1 MKLLITL
8 LLFFSVSA
16 HADILFLNDGSELR
30 GKVTKIDDKAVT
42 LEKNGK
48 PEVHKIEDVLKV
60 QVLSEKKI
68 EGEESA
74 NQIKDERLRKHIKNP
89 PQAAAFPG
97 AGHIVLFHETKHQL
111 HEDGSSTHIVHEA
124 KLLLKERGLGQAN
137 VVFSFRAPFEKGE
150 ILWARSIHKGKIYNL
165 DDTSIK
171 EASNYSQYP
180 TYDRERSIKFSIPN
194 ALEGTI
200 IDYAYKITCQKHSVE
215 HPFGGE
221 ALFQTSHPILLD
233 ELHVT
238 LPKGKELHWSIL
250 NSTKKIQQTKDEE
263 GRTTY
268 TYSVK
273 NIKPRR
279 PEVLTAPWWR
289 DRPTVIY
296 SVGSR
301 WNELRE
307 NYKEAVERARVIP
320 QDLGRLTAKLV
331 KGCNGEQKL
340 QRLFEFVLREI
351 KLIRVGANHYGP
363 MPKDA
368 SAIFKGRRGNF
379 LDKAFFLFALLRH
392 HKIQADFAL
401 AMSKHSST
409 LLDKVPSL
417 KSFFGGFVVLPN
429 GKLLFPYG
437 DTSTQDDIPEAV
449 QGTRGLLVTGEDRKN
464 IFVNIPLLPAEREE
478 LKTVKTV
485 SLQGDTFHIDEVFTA
500 TGITQQYYRSFKDL
514 PKLAQDK
521 VAENLVGRID
531 SKASLQSYEFIN
543 LKSLTEPLQ
552 VKLKYA
558 IASAVIEGGE
568 KIRCFTIPGLY
579 FTEDRAAAKSQREN
593 LMFYSRRKG
602 LDVTF
607 TCRFPN
613 GFKLYH
619 HPKALEVDNKF
630 YSFTARY
637 VPVKNGLSF
646 RFRYARKAVEIE
658 TKEYAAYRAG
668 LVKIRNYLN
677 QYVVIER

>member
-8 LLFFSVSA
+8 ILLLSVSA

-30 GKVTKIDDKAVT
+30 GKITKINDNAVT
-42 LEKNGK
+42 LEKDGK
-48 PEVHKIEDVLKV
+48 PEVHKLKDVLKV

-68 EGEESA
+68 EGEETVA
-74 NQIKDERLRKHIKNP
+74 QIKDERLKRYIKNP
-89 PQAAAFPG
+89 PDAAAFPG
-97 AGHIVLFHETKHQL
+97 AGHIVLFHETKHEL
-111 HEDGSSTHIVHEA
+111 HKDGSSSHIVHEA

-137 VVFSFRAPFEKGE
+137 VNFSFRTPFEKGE

-171 EASNYSQYP
+171 EASNYSQFP

-200 IDYAYKITCQKHSVE
+200 IDYAYKITCKKHSDE

-238 LPKGKELHWSIL
+238 VPQGKELHWSVL
-250 NSTKKIQQTKDEE
+250 NSQKKLQKTKEKD

-268 TYSVK
+268 TYSAK
-273 NIKPRR
+273 EIKPRR

-296 SVGSR
+296 STGSG
-301 WNELRE
+301 WHALTE
-307 NYKEAVERARVIP
+307 NYKEEVERARVIP
-320 QDLGRLTAKLV
+320 KDLARQTAKLV
-331 KGCNGEQKL
+331 KGCSGEQKL
-340 QRLFEFVLREI
+340 RRLFEFVLREI

-363 MPKDA
+363 MPKAA
-368 SAIFKGRRGNF
+368 SAIYKGRRGNF
-379 LDKAFFLFALLRH
+379 LDKAFFLYALLRH
-392 HKIQADFAL
+392 HKIQSDFAL

-409 LLDKVPSL
+409 VLDNVPSL
-417 KSFFGGFVVLPN
+417 KSFFGGFVVLPS

-437 DTSTQDDIPEAV
+437 DTSTQEDIPEAV
-449 QGTRGLLVTGEDRKN
+449 QGTRGLLVTSEDKEKT
-464 IFVNIPLLPAEREE
+464 FVDIPLLPADREE

-485 SLQGDTFHIDEVFTA
+485 TLKGDTFHINEVFTA

-514 PKLAQDK
+514 PKLALDK

-531 SKASLQSYEFIN
+531 SKASLKSYEFIN

-552 VKLKYA
+552 VKLNYT

-579 FTEDRAAAKSQREN
+579 FTEDRSASKSKREN

-607 TCRFPN
+607 TCRFPS

-619 HPKALEVDNKF
+619 HPKTLEVDNKF
-630 YSFTARY
+630 YTFTARY

-646 RFRYARKAVEIE
+646 RFRFARKAVEIE